1 MGEAGVEW
9 REGRRG
15 NGIRKDPEAN
25 GISVIKNLKNQI
37 RSLRTRSATEAF
49 KHRRD
54 MITFVF
60 EKDGSPVK
68 CQVKE
73 RA

>member
-1 MGEAGVEW
+1 MREAGVEW
-9 REGRRG
+9 GEGRMG
-15 NGIRKDPEAN
+15 NGMRQGPEAS
-25 GISVIKNLKNQI
+25 GISVTKNLKNQI

-60 EKDGSPVK
+60 KKDGSSVK
-68 CQVKE
+68 C
-73 RA
+73 